1 MNKIFLVLL
10 FISFNIQARS
20 ILIDPGHGGEDLGA
34 TKTYPILNE
43 KGYVHKKPIKEKD
56 ISLSISKLIYKKLK
70 ALNFDAYLTRSFD
83 RAVSLQE
90 RAEMADKLKVD
101 LFVSVHVNSST
112 KAYSNGFE
120 TYYLDNNKDQAVNKL
135 EKVENHGISDE
146 EMEINKILF
155 DLVIKRTVKHSRNLA
170 NTVHSKI
177 AKSIKGKYKMKDRG
191 VKPGLFYVLALS
203 KRPGILLE
211 VGFLS
216 NPREWK
222 KITNKDFQEIYA
234 DAVVDGVKHYF
245 EKLHPKHTP
254 ALF

>member
-1 MNKIFLVLL
+1 MKVWLIIL
-10 FISFNIQARS
+10 FIYSAGALGRS

-34 TKTYPILNE
+34 NKLYQILGKNRE
-43 KGYVHKKPIKEKD
+43 VKNRAIKEKD
-56 ISLSISKLIYKKLK
+56 IALKISKLIYKKLK
-70 ALNFDAYLTRSFD
+70 KLNFDAYLTRSID
-83 RAVSLQE
+83 RTVSLHE

-101 LFVSVHVNSST
+101 LFVSVHVNSSR
-112 KAYSNGFE
+112 KSFSNGFE

-135 EKVENHGISDE
+135 EKVENHGISEQD
-146 EMEINKILF
+146 MEINKILF
-155 DLVIKRTVKHSRNLA
+155 DLVIKRTVKHSKNLA

-177 AKSIKGKYKMKDRG
+177 AKNIQTKFKMKDRG

-211 VGFLS
+211 VGFIS

-222 KITNKDFQEIYA
+222 KINNSDFQELYA
-234 DAVVDGVKHYF
+234 DAVVGGVKQYF
-245 EKLHPKHTP
+245 EKFHPKNAP